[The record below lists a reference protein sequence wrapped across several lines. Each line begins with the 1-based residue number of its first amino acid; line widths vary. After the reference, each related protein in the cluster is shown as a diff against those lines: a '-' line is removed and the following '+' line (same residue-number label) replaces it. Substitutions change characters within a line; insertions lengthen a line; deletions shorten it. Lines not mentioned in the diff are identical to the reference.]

1 MRSTLGFF
9 SIFALVVAG
18 LLLLIKFFAPDTLQN
33 EADQGRIVFLLLL
46 LVLIGGGAFG
56 ASKAQIAVA
65 IKQAITWLA
74 IFMLVIVAYSFR
86 DELGSITDRTYAEL
100 VPGEA
105 RELSSNDKPTGSLAV
120 AIRKSDDGHFRANA
134 KVNKT
139 SVRFL
144 VDTGASTIALSFN
157 DAKRI
162 GINMNELNY
171 IININTASGQTLGAP
186 VILDKVSVGKIVL
199 RDVEAIVIKDGLS
212 TSLLGM
218 SFLGRLQKFEASRN
232 QLILKK

>member
-9 SIFALVVAG
+9 SIFALIVAG
-18 LLLLIKFFAPDTLQN
+18 LLLLVKFFAPASLQN
-33 EADQGRIVFLLLL
+33 ENDQAGLIYLLLF

-86 DELGSITDRTYAEL
+86 DELSSITDRTYAEL

-105 RELSSNDKPTGSLAV
+105 RELSTTQNQSGSLAV
-120 AIRKSDDGHFRANA
+120 AIRKSDDGHFYANA
-134 KVNKT
+134 KVNRT
-139 SVRFL
+139 SIRFL
-144 VDTGASTIALSFN
+144 VDTGASSIALSFA
-157 DAKRI
+157 DAKKI
-162 GINMNELNY
+162 GIKMNELNY

-186 VILDKVSVGKIVL
+186 VILDKVSIGKIVL

>member
-18 LLLLIKFFAPDTLQN
+18 LLLLFKLFAPDSLQN
-33 EADQGRIVFLLLL
+33 ENDQAGIIYLLLF

-86 DELGSITDRTYAEL
+86 DELGSITDRTRAEL
-100 VPGEA
+100 IPGEA
-105 RELSSNDKPTGSLAV
+105 RELSQSQTGSLAV
-120 AIRKSDDGHFRANA
+120 AIRKSDDGHFYANA
-134 KVNKT
+134 KVNNT
-139 SVRFL
+139 SIRFL
-144 VDTGASTIALSFN
+144 VDTGASTIALSLA
-157 DAKRI
+157 DAKRLRI
-162 GINMNELNY
+162 DLDALNY
-171 IININTASGQTLGAP
+171 IINVSTASGQTLGAP
-186 VILDKVSVGKIVL
+186 IMLEKVSIGKITL
-199 RDVEAIVIKDGLS
+199 RDVEAIIIKDGLS

-218 SFLGRLQKFEASRN
+218 SFIGRLQKFEASRN
-232 QLILKK
+232 QLILRK

>member
-1 MRSTLGFF
+1 LRSTLGFF

-18 LLLLIKFFAPDTLQN
+18 LLLLIKLFAPDTLQN

-86 DELGSITDRTYAEL
+86 DELSSITDRTYAEL
-100 VPGEA
+100 IPGEA
-105 RELSSNDKPTGSLAV
+105 RELPADNNQTGSLAI
-120 AIRKSDDGHFRANA
+120 AIRKSDDGHFYANA
-134 KVNKT
+134 KVNNT
-139 SVRFL
+139 AVRFL
-144 VDTGASTIALSFN
+144 VDTGASTIALSLA
-157 DAKRI
+157 DAKRLRI
-162 GINMNELNY
+162 DLDALNY
-171 IININTASGQTLGAP
+171 IINVSTASGQTFGAP
-186 VILDKVSVGKIVL
+186 ILLEKVSIGKITL
-199 RDVEAIVIKDGLS
+199 RDVEAIIIKDGLT

-218 SFLGRLQKFEASRN
+218 SFIGRLQKFEASRN
-232 QLILKK
+232 QLILRK